1 MTDLGLVGLGG
12 RVASPA
18 LGVPEHR
25 AVEGKAVEVHLA
37 GPCRGGGGRGAVA
50 EVLRQPAGNRGR
62 AARGAPDDHLP
73 LVARHCC
80 HWPRTKCADKKSRKA

>member
-25 AVEGKAVEVHLA
+25 AVEGKAVEVQLA
-37 GPCRGGGGRGAVA
+37 GSCRGRGGRGAVA
-50 EVLRQPAGNRGR
+50 EVLREPAGNRGR
-62 AARGAPDDHLP
+62 AAHGPPDDYLP

-80 HWPRTKCADKKSRKA
+80 HWPRTERAEKKSRKA